1 MNFLNCITKHLGNN
15 LEKISEVQIR
25 RQVIRERKRDAEKR
39 IIELHLEL
47 ELLQKEHDNLYIKF
61 LELNEA

>member
-25 RQVIRERKRDAEKR
+25 RQVIRERKREKTR
-39 IIELHLEL
+39 KSSC
-47 ELLQKEHDNLYIKF
+47 QKKRKF
-61 LELNEA
+61 